1 MATAFPY
8 NSTTPINSQGFAFN
22 IEQLREEILADAGI
36 TTELG
41 QIVGVGLE
49 DIEVRFIASVSGAEE
64 TALNAV
70 VAAHVPHDFG
80 IIVEGLTGEAS
91 GNVALA
97 SAELNWFNNENTI
110 FESHT
115 VQDVIEEIS
124 SLSWL
129 QNVDLGILQAAPVLG
144 NPGDLGETGVTG
156 EQGAQGNTGPAGD
169 AGPAGNTGV
178 GGATGSDG
186 LVGVTGSAGPSGN
199 TGVAG
204 VAGATGEDGFVG
216 SDGALGVTGATGVA
230 GATGSGAAP
239 DYFVET
245 STKTTNKQSWKQYTV
260 WNTPS
265 LVAGDYRFSWHFSYR
280 IEGDEASDVRI
291 RDDDSTTL
299 VNIRVDKPNDEA
311 LEQHVSGFDFITL
324 SAGSHTIDM
333 DRRIDGDDSDIK
345 IYSARFELVK
355 VG

>member
-186 LVGVTGSAGPSGN
+186 LLGATGSAGN
-199 TGVAG
+199 TGS
-204 VAGATGEDGFVG
+204 AGATGEAAVGGLAGFEYAEK
-216 SDGALGVTGATGVA
+216 STELTT
-230 GATGSGAAP
+230 
-239 DYFVET
+239 T
-245 STKTTNKQSWKQYTV
+245 STTYVEYMKMTTTDL
-260 WNTPS
+260 P
-265 LVAGDYRFSWHFSYR
+265 AGDYRVGYWFCWAGEVSSRNVY
-280 IEGDEASDVRI
+280 VRLEL
-291 RDDDSTTL
+291 DDTTL
-299 VNIRVDKPNDEA
+299 IDE
-311 LEQHVSGFDFITL
+311 VSQEPQQPTAEGSIISYGFKVITL
-324 SAGSHTIDM
+324 GSGVHTIDM
-333 DRRIDGDDSDIK
+333 DLHREEGNPVKDASLFGGRIEIMR
-345 IYSARFELVK
+345 IL
-355 VG
+355 

>member
-8 NSTTPINSQGFAFN
+8 NSTTPVNSQGFAFN
-22 IEQLREEILADAGI
+22 VEQLREEILADAGI

-41 QIVGVGLE
+41 QIVGSGTE
-49 DIEVRFIASVSGAEE
+49 DIEVQFIAALSGAEE

-70 VAAHVPHDFG
+70 VAAHVPSDYG
-80 IIVEGLTGEAS
+80 IIVEGLTGEEGS

-129 QNVDLGILQAAPVLG
+129 QNVDLGVLEAAPILG
-144 NPGDLGETGVTG
+144 NPGELGTTGETGA
-156 EQGAQGNTGPAGD
+156 QGPQGNTGPIGD
-169 AGPAGNTGV
+169 AGPSGNTGV
-178 GGATGSDG
+178 SGATGSDG
-186 LVGVTGSAGPSGN
+186 LVGSTGSAGN
-199 TGVAG
+199 TG

-216 SDGALGVTGATGVA
+216 SDGALGATGPA
-230 GATGSGAAP
+230 GATGEGGSTGAGAAP
-239 DYFVET
+239 DYFVE
-245 STKTTNKQSWKQYTV
+245 STNKTTNKQTWKQYTN
-260 WNTPS
+260 WATPS
-265 LVAGDYRFSWHFSYR
+265 LVGGTYRFAWHLSYR
-280 IEGDEASDVRI
+280 IEGDEASDIRI
-291 RDDDSTTL
+291 RDDDTTTL
-299 VNIRVDKPNDEA
+299 VNIRVDKPNDLS
-311 LEQHVSGFDFITL
+311 LEQHISGFDFVTL

-333 DRRIDGDDSDIK
+333 DRRIDGDDSTIK
-345 IYSARFELVK
+345 IFSARFELVK